1 MTPNEYEILIDQ
13 IIKAGVDVDELRT
26 LVTAEKNKRE
36 EAKRKADAAKK
47 KQAALDT
54 ARQDLIDSIIIFLE
68 ELIDDKE
75 TWEWLESTE
84 GILEITR
91 SIKEI
96 EKMTVPLFE
105 KMNKETKVKKND
117 DFDALRAWLKS
128 VEPKKKINDIQF

>member
-13 IIKAGVDVDELRT
+13 ILKAGVDMDELRA

-36 EAKRKADAAKK
+36 EEKQKADAAKK

-84 GILEITR
+84 GISEITR

-105 KMNKETKVKKND
+105 KVNKETKVKKND

-128 VEPKKKINDIQF
+128 MEPKG

>member
-47 KQAALDT
+47 KQAALDA
-54 ARQDLIDSIIIFLE
+54 ARKDLIDSIIIFLE

-75 TWEWLESTE
+75 TWEWLESAE
-84 GILEITR
+84 GNLEITR

-96 EKMTVPLFE
+96 EPLFE
-105 KMNKETKVKKND
+105 KVSKETKVKKND
-117 DFDALRAWLKS
+117 DFDALRAWLES
-128 VEPKKKINDIQF
+128 MEPKKKIKKNDIQF

>member
-1 MTPNEYEILIDQ
+1 MTPSEYEILIDQ
-13 IIKAGVDVDELRT
+13 IIKAGVDVDELRA

-36 EAKRKADAAKK
+36 EEKRKADAAKK

-68 ELIDDKE
+68 ELIDDKK
-75 TWEWLESTE
+75 TWEWLESAE
-84 GILEITR
+84 GLLEITR

-96 EKMTVPLFE
+96 EPLFE
-105 KMNKETKVKKND
+105 KVSKETKVKKND

-128 VEPKKKINDIQF
+128 MEPKG